1 MSTKVVRD
9 EKNLH
14 VPFSCF
20 FFLFPP
26 NNRNLREEIETKWI
40 CAVRKTQIRLWQKIS
55 FERHEM
61 NKYIDNNKTG
71 TRESI
76 WILRHFKHN
85 LTRPKPINL
94 FKKNVFVV
102 NNECLKKKLY
112 QLNVLSETSV
122 NYIVLSDITINFDRV
137 EKYERDMWQVL

>member
-1 MSTKVVRD
+1 MYRSVV
-9 EKNLH
+9 
-14 VPFSCF
+14 SF
-20 FFLFPP
+20 FYSLRIIEIYARKSK
-26 NNRNLREEIETKWI
+26 RNGF
-40 CAVRKTQIRLWQKIS
+40 VRYERHKYGCDKKIS

-137 EKYERDMWQVL
+137 EKYERDM